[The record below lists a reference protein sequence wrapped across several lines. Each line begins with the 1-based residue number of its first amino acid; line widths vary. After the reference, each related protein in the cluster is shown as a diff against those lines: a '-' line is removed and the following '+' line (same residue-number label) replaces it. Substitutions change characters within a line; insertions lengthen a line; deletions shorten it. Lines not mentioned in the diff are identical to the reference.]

1 MSAVAFALPSGI
13 ITPPAITASARE
25 GDAVARLPLDRP
37 DSVTV
42 DRVKANR
49 LSTLIRVCA
58 AAAEMGWDGFRAQ
71 PISVA
76 TYKRAKEFLDAIPLT
91 ARDPEMSAHPDGD
104 VEFEWFRSS
113 DCVLTISVGGRDV
126 IHYAA
131 LVSGQPP
138 ISGRDVFAGTIQAP
152 IAELLAKVAFPPR

>member
-25 GDAVARLPLDRP
+25 GDAVARLSLDRP
-37 DSVTV
+37 DSVSV
-42 DRVKANR
+42 DKVRANR
-49 LSTLIRVCA
+49 LATLIRVCA

-91 ARDPEMSAHPDGD
+91 ARDPEISAHPDGD
-104 VEFEWFRSS
+104 VEFEWFRSTG
-113 DCVLTISVGGRDV
+113 CVLTISVGRDV

-138 ISGRDVFAGTIQAP
+138 ISGRNVFAGTIQAP